1 MYSLRQKATFKMLFK
16 KTVYKLNSQHILLLL
31 SN

>member
-1 MYSLRQKATFKMLFK
+1 MYSLHQNATFKMLLK
-16 KTVYKLNSQHILLLL
+16 KTVHKLNSQHILLLL